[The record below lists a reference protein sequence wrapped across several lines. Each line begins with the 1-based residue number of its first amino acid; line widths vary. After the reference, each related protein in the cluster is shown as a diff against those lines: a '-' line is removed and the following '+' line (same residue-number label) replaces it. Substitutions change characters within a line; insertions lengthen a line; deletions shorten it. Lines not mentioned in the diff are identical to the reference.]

1 MPLGARDN
9 GVMPSSHSRSRGPIR
24 RYPRTARV
32 DRVIQEIVADALE
45 RIDDERL
52 NLVTVT
58 GVKAD
63 PDLRQAI
70 VFYAA
75 RGDVTEEIVDALE
88 DERVALQHA
97 IGRQV
102 RMKFT
107 PHLRFIPD
115 PAIETGWKI
124 EAILK
129 DLPPARSDDES
140 DREPDA

>member
-1 MPLGARDN
+1 MHAGQ
-9 GVMPSSHSRSRGPIR
+9 SRGRGPIR

-32 DRVIQEIVADALE
+32 DRVVQEIVADALE
-45 RIDDERL
+45 RSDDDRL
-52 NLVTVT
+52 NLVTIT

-70 VFYAA
+70 VFFAA
-75 RGDVTEEIVDALE
+75 RGDVTDEIMAAFE
-88 DERVALQHA
+88 DERVGLQRA

-107 PHLRFIPD
+107 PHLRFVPD

-129 DLPPARSDDES
+129 DLPRSRPDDAAA
-140 DREPDA
+140 DTDTDD

>member
-1 MPLGARDN
+1 MSTG
-9 GVMPSSHSRSRGPIR
+9 HSRSRGPIR

-32 DRVIQEIVADALE
+32 DRVVQEVVADALE
-45 RIDDERL
+45 RIDDDRL
-52 NLVTVT
+52 NLVTIT
-58 GVKAD
+58 GVKSD

-75 RGDVTEEIVDALE
+75 RGEVTEEIANALE
-88 DERVALQHA
+88 DERHALQKA
-97 IGRQV
+97 IGREV

-107 PHLRFIPD
+107 PHLRFVPD

-129 DLPPARSDDES
+129 DLPRDMAASADE
-140 DREPDA
+140 EAEDA

>member
-1 MPLGARDN
+1 MGT
-9 GVMPSSHSRSRGPIR
+9 GHSRSRGPIR

-32 DRVIQEIVADALE
+32 DRVVQEVVADALE
-45 RIDDERL
+45 RIDDDRL
-52 NLVTVT
+52 NLVTIT
-58 GVKAD
+58 GVKSD

-75 RGDVTEEIVDALE
+75 RGEVTEEIAGALE
-88 DERVALQHA
+88 EERHALQKA
-97 IGRQV
+97 IGREV

-107 PHLRFIPD
+107 PHLRFVPD

-129 DLPPARSDDES
+129 DLPRDTAPPLTDA
-140 DREPDA
+140 EPDDD